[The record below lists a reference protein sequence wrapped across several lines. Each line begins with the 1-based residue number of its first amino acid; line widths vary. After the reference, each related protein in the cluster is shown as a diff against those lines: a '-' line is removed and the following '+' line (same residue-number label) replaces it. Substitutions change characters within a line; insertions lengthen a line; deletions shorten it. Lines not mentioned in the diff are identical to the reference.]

1 MNIRN
6 ITTLYVI
13 PGGRSS
19 NSSHHHGEARNS
31 GVTDASSKHSRKGAV
46 PPRTRTNVPDLRVL
60 PDCGAEISFES
71 TLEQHT
77 KHRTDSLS
85 SDVEKVAARELSI
98 YTGRRVKCDT
108 VLKRL
113 IEIDLPYDDD
123 LLLAEETASQV
134 IEGHQISESVF
145 DRFAYALCIGK
156 EPALLPLLNQE
167 LAQRGSRL
175 RIAYVDQRILTC
187 SPEPEEYFRE
197 VIFCT
202 SVGLVDLD
210 KCVAPEDSINPAL
223 IPTDSVTI
231 WPIRQVRTVYFSDR
245 DGRLVYQQRRHD
257 FVFNNR

>member
-6 ITTLYVI
+6 ITTLYVL

-19 NSSHHHGEARNS
+19 NSSHRGELRNS
-31 GVTDASSKHSRKGAV
+31 GVADASSKHSKKGAV

-60 PDCGAEISFES
+60 PDCGAEISFEP

-77 KHRTDSLS
+77 RHRTESLS
-85 SDVEKVAARELSI
+85 PDVEKVAAREPSI

-123 LLLAEETASQV
+123 LSLAEETASQV
-134 IEGHQISESVF
+134 IEGHQISEAVF

-187 SPEPEEYFRE
+187 SPETEEYFRE
-197 VIFCT
+197 VVFCT

-210 KCVAPEDSINPAL
+210 KCIAPEDGVNPAL
-223 IPTDSVTI
+223 IPTASVTI

-245 DGRLVYQQRRHD
+245 NGRLVYQQRRSD
-257 FVFNNR
+257 FVFKNR